1 MTTWILTVGDSDVLL
16 TTAAHWNTLE
26 RQAKGRYRTLP
37 HFTKTEVTTPA
48 GEKLFSYPARALGL
62 VYADQ
67 IEKHS
72 ATLRFPRIEALLQ
85 KLAQCQPQPQRIV
98 VLLTDQSNLF
108 GKSDRK
114 PVSPYWRD
122 TCELEPLLRH
132 YLTQALPN
140 ATQEYL
146 LVSPEASHSGLDHW
160 DSTLSLIQALLGQV
174 KCPPKKPI
182 YVSHQAGTPALSS
195 AVQFV
200 TLTQF
205 GSQVQFLV
213 SNEFHANSS
222 ELIPSSTYLLGIR
235 LQEARR
241 LLNRYDYAGLQ
252 DVLEQDLSALESAI
266 GQKISGLLKCAIF
279 WNQAQFSEFANSLPH
294 RAPERTQYWW
304 WPAYESAYLAVVR
317 LEQGNTVEAL
327 FHSFRAA
334 EGLLSDWAKWRYPD
348 DIEITKKGAL
358 KAVLKENSQFPTD
371 LKKKL
376 EDKNDGLMLYSNSL
390 FDLFRTTHPEADEQ
404 EDVKVVWEKAQGIR
418 NQQFHRLIG
427 LKEKDV
433 FRAWGTKEN
442 TVAWQQRILNCLNF
456 IANQQFQSLSEAS
469 LMTAIHQE
477 LEKILLVKL

>member
-26 RQAKGRYRTLP
+26 RRAKARYRTLP

-67 IEKHS
+67 LDQHGT
-72 ATLRFPRIEALLQ
+72 TLRFPRIEALLQ

-98 VLLTDQSNLF
+98 MLLTDQSNLF
-108 GKSDRK
+108 EESDRK

-122 TCELEPLLRH
+122 TCELEPLLRF
-132 YLTQALPN
+132 YLGQALPN

-146 LVSPEASHSGLDHW
+146 LVSPEVSHSGLDHW
-160 DSTLSLIQALLGQV
+160 DGTLSLIQALLSQV
-174 KCPPKKPI
+174 KCSPKKPI

-200 TLTQF
+200 ALTQF

-252 DVLEQDLSALESAI
+252 DVLEQDLSALEPAV
-266 GQKISGLLKCAIF
+266 GQKINSLLKSAIF
-279 WNQAQFSEFANSLPH
+279 WNQAQFSEFANSLAH
-294 RAPERTQYWW
+294 GTPERTQYWW

-334 EGLLSDWAKWRYPD
+334 EGLLSDWAKWHYPD
-348 DIEITKKGAL
+348 DIEITKNGSL
-358 KAVLKENSQFPTD
+358 KAVLKENSQFPTY
-371 LKKKL
+371 LKDEL
-376 EDKNDGLMLYSNSL
+376 KNKTDGLMLFSNSL
-390 FDLFRTTHPEADEQ
+390 FKLFRAIRPEADEQ
-404 EDVKVVWEKAQGIR
+404 EDVKVVWKKAQGIR
-418 NQQFHRLIG
+418 NQQFHRLLG
-427 LKEKDV
+427 LEERDV

-442 TVAWQQRILNCLNF
+442 TIAWQQRILNCLNF
-456 IANQQFQSLSEAS
+456 ISNQQFKTLSEAS
-469 LMTAIHQE
+469 LMATVHRE
-477 LEKILLVKL
+477 LEKILLAKL

>member
-26 RQAKGRYRTLP
+26 RQTKARCRNLP
-37 HFTKTEVTTPA
+37 HFIETKLSTP
-48 GEKLFSYPARALGL
+48 GGGKLFSYPARALGL

-67 IEKHS
+67 LEQHS
-72 ATLRFPRIEALLQ
+72 DTLRFPRIEALLQ
-85 KLAQCQPQPQRIV
+85 QLAQCQPQPRRIL

-108 GKSDRK
+108 RERDRQSI
-114 PVSPYWRD
+114 SPYWRD
-122 TCELEPLLRH
+122 TCELEPLLRF
-132 YLTQALPN
+132 YLDQALPN

-146 LVSPEASHSGLDHW
+146 LVRPEASHPGLDHW
-160 DSTLSLIQALLGQV
+160 DNTLSLIQALLSQV

-241 LLNRYDYAGLQ
+241 LLHRYDYAGLQ
-252 DVLEQDLSALESAI
+252 DVLEQDLSALEPGV
-266 GQKISGLLKCAIF
+266 GQKISGLLKSAIF

-294 RAPERTQYWW
+294 GAPERTQYWW
-304 WPAYESAYLAVVR
+304 WTAYESAYLAVIR

-334 EGLLSDWAKWRYPD
+334 EGLLSEWAKWRYPD
-348 DIEITKKGAL
+348 DIEITKTGAL
-358 KAVLKENSQFPTD
+358 KAMLRANSQFPTSF
-371 LKKKL
+371 KNKL
-376 EDKNDGLMLYSNSL
+376 EDKKDGLMLYSGSL
-390 FDLFRTTHPEADEQ
+390 FELFRTTRPEADEQ
-404 EDVKVVWEKAQGIR
+404 EDVKVVWGKAQGIR
-418 NQQFHRLIG
+418 NQQFHRLLG
-427 LKEKDV
+427 LEKKDV
-433 FRAWGTKEN
+433 FRAWGTKE
-442 TVAWQQRILNCLNF
+442 TAIAWQQRILNCLNF
-456 IANQQFQSLSEAS
+456 ITEQQFQSLLEAS
-469 LMTAIHQE
+469 LVAAVHQE
-477 LEKILLVKL
+477 LEENLLTNL